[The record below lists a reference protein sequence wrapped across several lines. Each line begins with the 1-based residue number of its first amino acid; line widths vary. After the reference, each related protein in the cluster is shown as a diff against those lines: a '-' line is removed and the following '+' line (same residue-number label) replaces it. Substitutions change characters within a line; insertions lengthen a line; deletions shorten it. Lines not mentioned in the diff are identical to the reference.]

1 MNAALSLAEQGFP
14 VHLVE
19 KAAQLGGNLLNL
31 HFLIGEARRP
41 QDYLAEL
48 AEHVTHHPLISV
60 YLQTELIQTGGFKGN
75 FSSKLRN
82 AGGETQDVQHGVTI
96 VAIGGVEYK
105 GREYSYGKD
114 ARIVTQLEFEALLA
128 NQPSAF
134 SNQQSVVM
142 IQCVGPGEKFCSR
155 LCCSTA
161 LKNALQVKEL
171 NPQAEVTI
179 LYRDIRTYGF
189 KERLYTEARRAGVR
203 FIRFDFD
210 HKPTVEISSQQSAVS
225 NQQSQIVVRVH
236 DPILN
241 RDLELHPDHLVL
253 STPVVPQQDAH
264 HLAARLK
271 VPLDADGFF
280 LEAHPKLRPVDFAS
294 DGLFMAGVAHY
305 PKFLD
310 ETIAQAQAAAARA
323 AIILSQESVL
333 TNARVAVV
341 DTTKCVGCLTC
352 VRACPYDVP
361 KVKMSFTGV
370 GNITGAAYIEAAMC
384 QGCGICAA
392 ECPAQA
398 IQLMHYRDAELL
410 PKIDALFRSQPGV
423 VSSQSAVDS
432 TQSTTYWLLPKESE
446 TA

>member
-1 MNAALSLAEQGFP
+1 
-14 VHLVE
+14 
-19 KAAQLGGNLLNL
+19 
-31 HFLIGEARRP
+31 
-41 QDYLAEL
+41 
-48 AEHVTHHPLISV
+48 
-60 YLQTELIQTGGFKGN
+60 
-75 FSSKLRN
+75 
-82 AGGETQDVQHGVTI
+82 
-96 VAIGGVEYK
+96 
-105 GREYSYGKD
+105 
-114 ARIVTQLEFEALLA
+114 
-128 NQPSAF
+128 
-134 SNQQSVVM
+134 M

-161 LKNALQVKEL
+161 LKNALKVKEL

-189 KERLYTEARRAGVR
+189 KERLYTAARRAGVR
-203 FIRFDFD
+203 FIRFDFE
-210 HKPTVEISSQQSAVS
+210 HKPAVEISSG
-225 NQQSQIVVRVH
+225 NPEFQIPNSEISVRVH
-236 DPILN
+236 EPILN
-241 RDLELHPDHLVL
+241 RDLELRPDILVL
-253 STPVVPQQDAH
+253 STPIVPQKDAH

-341 DTTKCVGCLTC
+341 DNTKCVGCLTC

-361 KVKMSFTGV
+361 KVRMNFTGV

-398 IQLMHYRDAELL
+398 IQLMHYRDAEML
-410 PKIDALFRSQPGV
+410 PKIDALFNRAQPSTESFV
-423 VSSQSAVDS
+423 PLSSLMQIERKAKDGN
-432 TQSTTYWLLPKESE
+432 LERKRI
-446 TA
+446 